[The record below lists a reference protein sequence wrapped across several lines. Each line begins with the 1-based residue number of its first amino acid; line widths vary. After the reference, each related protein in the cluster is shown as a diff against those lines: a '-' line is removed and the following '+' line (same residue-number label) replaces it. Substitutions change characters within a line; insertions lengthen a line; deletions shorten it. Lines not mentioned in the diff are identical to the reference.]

1 MEWQKVLE
9 ILTCKS
15 KSTFLLQK
23 NIKQENEIMIHLWND
38 QNIKKLIYLWLED
51 HYNKKEFKSITK
63 AQSFKIIGNKEFQA
77 KNYMKSVESYT
88 KCALY
93 APMNSCELP
102 IAIANRSASLF
113 YLNRYDDCIKD
124 IELSIKLN
132 YPKQLH
138 YKLYLRAIQCYLKL
152 GKHHLAKETL
162 SKIQQLIHDPN
173 YIKPSMRDNIEKKIC
188 NITFIESCVQD
199 IVTCHHHHNTNDILK
214 LKSQIIFE
222 ENTNFPNASITIDR
236 IHNEKLGRHVV
247 ANKFIKEGDILFLEE
262 PISFV
267 LLNHD
272 TYSFCQYCNNLN
284 TDIPVPCRTCL
295 NTFYCNENCL
305 TKAWSLY
312 HCWECPGNQMNLW
325 KEIGIGHLALKV
337 LLTCSTI
344 TDKIKFNEMQNLV
357 TNFDKLSMDDLT
369 IYGITAIMLTI
380 YLFKYTNF
388 FKINNFENS
397 LMKKFLDNF
406 FNLNFNIL
414 TNNDKQLYIS
424 SLLLRYILQLISNG
438 HAITKSNIF
447 LSKNDSSMIQQ
458 DIVATG
464 IYPSASIMNHSCDPN
479 IINIFVNQYLIVR
492 ASRDISQGPHYRHM
506 TTENRQK
513 ILKSQYCFICKCK
526 ACTLPKLQYF
536 VERFNAMKCL
546 KCNGALCNIKN
557 STYCLD
563 CDDKSQIPLLN
574 KIIQANEIFQISEVY
589 INLGKPEKALDKLE
603 KCLHIRRTVLYK
615 YNEDITIT
623 LNLMAEIYKI
633 MGQWINS
640 IMCLENTL
648 AAIKEK
654 FGSFSI
660 ELLNQ
665 LNNLTDMCFKY
676 LEKELNTKN
685 TNTHKK
691 IIKKTQ
697 IFLNQ
702 IEEITNLNYGFW
714 SNIYKDVKK
723 KQNQFLNYSTY
734 NLNK

>member
-492 ASRDISQGPHYRHM
+492 ASRDISQGEEIFNCYGPHYRHM

-513 ILKSQYCFICKCK
+513 ILKSQYCFIC
-526 ACTLPKLQYF
+526 
-536 VERFNAMKCL
+536 
-546 KCNGALCNIKN
+546 
-557 STYCLD
+557 
-563 CDDKSQIPLLN
+563 
-574 KIIQANEIFQISEVY
+574 
-589 INLGKPEKALDKLE
+589 KPEKALDKLE